1 MNLINLKKYKFI
13 LYYIILFVILFI
25 IYKLLNLYIKYK
37 TFQTS
42 FKISSQ
48 NNLFCTK
55 FEQPCDIIINDIL
68 NVPTNINNVYNVQI
82 SRFCID
88 LISRILAIYLPPKIG
103 SLNVHPNMTLLETLI
118 YPDKKYPVM
127 GYVSKDNNN
136 NIWIVFRGSL
146 DKIDITQDFIYK
158 QTDLIVPFS
167 NSKIM
172 CHQGFINVYNT
183 FQKQIIDSV
192 NKNNPNKIIITGHSL
207 GAGIATIA
215 AYHLSTINKN
225 VYVYT
230 FASPRVGNIEFAN
243 YINKNTKC
251 FYRIVNL
258 SDLIPTLP
266 ISVMPNMND
275 VNQPFIYMHSGKMIF
290 FDQNWKSIENN
301 HMIYNYRHYIDS
313 DTRK

>member
-1 MNLINLKKYKFI
+1 MNLIYLTKYKYKYI
-13 LYYIILFVILFI
+13 IIILFFIILYT

-37 TFQTS
+37 KFQTS

-48 NNLFCTK
+48 NKLFCTK
-55 FEQPCDIIINDIL
+55 FEPPCDIIINDNL
-68 NVPTNINNVYNVQI
+68 SVPTNINSSYNVNI
-82 SRFCID
+82 SKFCID
-88 LISRILAIYLPPKIG
+88 LISRIIAIYLPPNIG
-103 SLNVHPNMTLLETLI
+103 SLHVHPKMTLLETLI
-118 YPDKKYPVM
+118 YPDKQYPIM

-158 QTDLIVPFS
+158 QTNLIVPFS
-167 NSKIM
+167 NNSKIM

-183 FQKQIIDSV
+183 FQKQIIDTI
-192 NKNNPNKIIITGHSL
+192 NKINPNKIIITGHSL
-207 GAGIATIA
+207 GAGIATVA
-215 AYHLSTINKN
+215 AYHLGLMNKN

-243 YINKNTKC
+243 YINKTTQC

-266 ISVMPNMND
+266 ISVMPNMTS
-275 VNQPFIYMHSGKMIF
+275 VNNPFIYMHAGKMID

-301 HMIYNYRHYIDS
+301 HMIYNYRHYIE
-313 DTRK
+313 TL

>member
-1 MNLINLKKYKFI
+1 MKLKYKY
-13 LYYIILFVILFI
+13 LIILLFFIIVYI

-42 FKISSQ
+42 LKISFR

-55 FEQPCDIIINDIL
+55 FEPPCDITINDKL
-68 NVPTNINNVYNVQI
+68 YVPINISEKYDVNI
-82 SRFCID
+82 ARFCID
-88 LISRILAIYLPPKIG
+88 LISRIIAIYLPPKIG
-103 SLNVHPNMTLLETLI
+103 RLHIHPKMTLLETLI
-118 YPDKKYPVM
+118 YPDKEYPVM
-127 GYVSKDNNN
+127 GYISKDDDN
-136 NIWIVFRGSL
+136 NIWIVIRGSL

-158 QTDLIVPFS
+158 QTNLVVPFS
-167 NSKIM
+167 NNSKIM

-192 NKNNPNKIIITGHSL
+192 NKYNPNKIIITGHSL
-207 GAGIATIA
+207 GAGIATVA
-215 AYHLSTINKN
+215 AYHLGLMNKN

-243 YINKNTKC
+243 YINKITKC

-266 ISVMPNMND
+266 ISVMPNMIN
-275 VNQPFIYMHSGKMIF
+275 VKNPFIYMHSGKMIV

-301 HMIYNYRHYIDS
+301 HMIYNYRYYIDS
-313 DTRK
+313 LL